1 MNASTIDPLTL
12 PSLPLGERKQ
22 LPKCSGIYFVI
33 KDGDILYVGRTANL
47 YQRWLAHHIWQH
59 LYDVSG
65 ELRVAWLECSD
76 TELLPAVEK
85 AMIAHFKP
93 PLNKRSGV
101 GDGESVRVSIYLPD
115 DIGEAVEQMASGEM
129 RSLSQMGAILIMEAV
144 KARQENDLS
153 ASKKKGKGAA

>member
-1 MNASTIDPLTL
+1 MNLTDINPLTL

-59 LYDVSG
+59 LYGVSG

-76 TELLPAVEK
+76 NELLPKIENALIV
-85 AMIAHFKP
+85 HFKP
-93 PLNKRSGV
+93 LLNKKLHIPPGAAELSV
-101 GDGESVRVSIYLPD
+101 YIDKELKMEFKLTCVAQNKSMSEVISELVKQWVESQPQKQSPKNHSD
-115 DIGEAVEQMASGEM
+115 
-129 RSLSQMGAILIMEAV
+129 
-144 KARQENDLS
+144 
-153 ASKKKGKGAA
+153 KGAA